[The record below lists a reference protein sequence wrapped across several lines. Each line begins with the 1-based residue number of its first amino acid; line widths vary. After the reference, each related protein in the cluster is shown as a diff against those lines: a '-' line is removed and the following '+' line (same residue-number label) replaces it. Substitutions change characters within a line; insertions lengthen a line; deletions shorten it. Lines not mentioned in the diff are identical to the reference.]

1 MQPNDITFFQRFQDD
16 ILAGRKTITIRDE
29 SESHFKT
36 GDVLRVGRFEDD
48 GYFCTI
54 EVTAT
59 STVTLD
65 TLTEKHA
72 EQENMTLTELKKVI
86 ADIYPGQTQ
95 LIVLPKGQRFAKF
108 QRTGQRAKMSG
119 AEMGKRTTRFLM
131 EHQRLQPRR
140 TQPRQ
145 KFLVPGNVALR

>member
-29 SESHFKT
+29 SESHFNT
-36 GDVLRVGRFEDD
+36 DDVLRVGRLEDD

-72 EQENMTLTELKKVI
+72 EQENMTLTELIKVI

-95 LIVLPKGQRFAKF
+95 FYVIEFKCL
-108 QRTGQRAKMSG
+108 
-119 AEMGKRTTRFLM
+119 
-131 EHQRLQPRR
+131 
-140 TQPRQ
+140 
-145 KFLVPGNVALR
+145 

>member
-36 GDVLRVGRFEDD
+36 GDILRVGRYEDD

-54 EVTAT
+54 RVVAT

-65 TLTEKHA
+65 TLSEIHA
-72 EQENMTLTELKKVI
+72 QQENMTLAQLREVITE
-86 ADIYPGQTQ
+86 IYPEEKQFYVIEFEK
-95 LIVLPKGQRFAKF
+95 L
-108 QRTGQRAKMSG
+108 
-119 AEMGKRTTRFLM
+119 
-131 EHQRLQPRR
+131 
-140 TQPRQ
+140 
-145 KFLVPGNVALR
+145 

>member
-1 MQPNDITFFQRFQDD
+1 MQPNDITFFNVSGMTFW
-16 ILAGRKTITIRDE
+16 LGVNHLIRDE

-72 EQENMTLTELKKVI
+72 EQENMTLTELIKVI

-95 LIVLPKGQRFAKF
+95 FYVIEFKCL
-108 QRTGQRAKMSG
+108 
-119 AEMGKRTTRFLM
+119 
-131 EHQRLQPRR
+131 
-140 TQPRQ
+140 
-145 KFLVPGNVALR
+145 

>member
-29 SESHFKT
+29 FESHFKT

-59 STVTLD
+59 STITLE

-72 EQENMTLTELKKVI
+72 EQENMTLTELIKVI

-95 LIVLPKGQRFAKF
+95 FYVIEFKCL
-108 QRTGQRAKMSG
+108 
-119 AEMGKRTTRFLM
+119 
-131 EHQRLQPRR
+131 
-140 TQPRQ
+140 
-145 KFLVPGNVALR
+145 